1 MNYNKSNKGL
11 RAIAVFLAIVLVL
24 AAVVGVIAYFSDWF
38 TDWSKFQPEQQ
49 EEQLPANENGE
60 TASGAFV
67 SEGESNGIKM
77 MTAKIAAADYDEYGI
92 SPMAETAYQL
102 TATITPENADNKAV
116 DWSVSF
122 VNPSSSW
129 ANGKTVTDYVTVTPT
144 SDGALTANLEC
155 KQAFG
160 EQIKVTVTSR
170 DNFNATATC
179 TVDYAKRVKSAS
191 FKFWSPNNEDKTVV
205 FEGDS
210 SSVMV
215 NYAAGSMLESF
226 DAIKAT
232 VPYTR
237 LEQTIE
243 YTDYTVDDTY
253 TLSVTAHENVALFE
267 YLNTHNPSSEFSVDL
282 QQYISQ
288 YSLSS
293 SVRTVNLEQFN
304 EYVDSVR
311 MLCTLGTSS
320 YQDKVYS
327 LAGDFVDYFRTN
339 SDAMIRSYTFKLQ
352 GSRNSYER
360 TYTLKFNTSTL
371 SVPVNSVSLGETN
384 IIV

>member
-1 MNYNKSNKGL
+1 MNNKKSSSKIWTGIL
-11 RAIAVFLAIVLVL
+11 AVLLVLVMAGT
-24 AAVVGVIAYFSDWF
+24 AALVGVLSDGFKNWDKF
-38 TDWSKFQPEQQ
+38 KTEEVQTD
-49 EEQLPANENGE
+49 E
-60 TASGAFV
+60 TADNGGAIIG
-67 SEGESNGIKM
+67 EGESNGISLIS
-77 MTAKIAAADYDEYGI
+77 AKIATADYAANGI
-92 SPMAETAYQL
+92 STMAETAYQL

>member
-1 MNYNKSNKGL
+1 MNNKKSSSKIWTGIL
-11 RAIAVFLAIVLVL
+11 AVLLVLVMAGT
-24 AAVVGVIAYFSDWF
+24 AALVGVLSDGFKNWDKF
-38 TDWSKFQPEQQ
+38 KTEEVQTD
-49 EEQLPANENGE
+49 E
-60 TASGAFV
+60 TADNGGAIIG
-67 SEGESNGIKM
+67 EGESNGISLIS
-77 MTAKIAAADYDEYGI
+77 AKIATADYAANGI
-92 SPMAETAYQL
+92 STMAETAYQL

-267 YLNTHNPSSEFSVDL
+267 YLFLKLHF
-282 QQYISQ
+282 
-288 YSLSS
+288 
-293 SVRTVNLEQFN
+293 VNLYYIQEFHLLDVLCLFFYILHFPFLKYFQILFCN
-304 EYVDSVR
+304 FLYMLYILKVLYLLLPLFFLYYFLQH
-311 MLCTLGTSS
+311 MYNHILYLCTQVLFLML
-320 YQDKVYS
+320 V
-327 LAGDFVDYFRTN
+327 LL
-339 SDAMIRSYTFKLQ
+339 LQ
-352 GSRNSYER
+352 RH
-360 TYTLKFNTSTL
+360 
-371 SVPVNSVSLGETN
+371 
-384 IIV
+384 